1 MHPFVEYVNPHL
13 GELLACI
20 KMDKIFVRGE
30 GCYLYDSSGRRYLD
44 LIASYGA
51 LAFGY
56 NPPEIWNA
64 IDGLRRSVEPS
75 FVQPSYLQAAGEL
88 AKRLIEVAPQGL
100 RYVTFTNSGAEAVE
114 AAIKLARA
122 ATGRRRILATWNS
135 FHGKTLGALSATG
148 KEVYQKAFGAP
159 VEGFDFVPYQ
169 DAAAVEELFERR
181 GEEYAAFILE
191 PIQGEGGIVVPT
203 VGYLSQM
210 RDLCTRYG
218 VLLILDEVQ
227 TGLGRTGRMF
237 ACEEEGVW
245 PDIMLLAKALGGG
258 MVPIGAVLS
267 TEEAYSEDFAMKHS
281 STFAGNALAC
291 RVALASL
298 ELLTRDN
305 CSLIHRVRENGHLL
319 KEGLLSL
326 RDKYP
331 HVIRSVRG
339 RGLMLGI
346 EFGMTRDTFP
356 GSLIGVMA
364 EQEILTPVI
373 SSYLLNT
380 EGLRVAPTLNGSDV
394 IRIEP
399 PLVISKEQCLQALEG
414 LGRAMEVLAKGNTA
428 GLLRHLACDSAR
440 EGNGGSK
447 TQTTIGAISYR
458 RVCAAV
464 SDPVSD
470 PSFAPVPGPA
480 DGRFAF
486 LVHPINIRNY
496 PEFDRSLEVF
506 SEDELKNLAG
516 RWNDLVEPFV
526 LSETRVVSRT
536 GAAAFGQF
544 IAVPRTADDLLYGDQ
559 EEVMSILRK
568 AVRLAKDK
576 GAKIVGLGAYTSVV
590 SRGGRSLLDEG
601 VAVTTGN
608 SYTVVSAVEAV
619 VSALARLDMDP
630 SAVTVSVVGATGS
643 IGRATAILLSEEV
656 SKLVLVG
663 NPKRPEKSRRRL
675 VEVAMAVSRH
685 LLTAVGAG
693 KVPKPGSVAERAKSQ
708 GLIRPAGAPQAGA
721 DVDECRRIASQLE
734 ERGLIV
740 LTTDAER
747 YLPASDVVVTATSS
761 LSEVVTPS
769 NVRWGA
775 VALDLSRPPN
785 VSRRIRDLR
794 PDVLVIDGG
803 VIALPGL
810 PSLGWDFGFER
821 GLAYACMAETI
832 MLALERHYEHTSIG
846 ADLDIKTILYM
857 KDLATKHGFALADLR
872 SFDRPLTRDE
882 WERVAAARR
891 NRTDL
896 KASSC

>member
-1 MHPFVEYVNPHL
+1 MRRIALHPFVEYVNPHL
-13 GELLACI
+13 GRLLSRI
-20 KMDKIFVRGE
+20 NMDKTFVRGE
-30 GCYLYDSSGRRYLD
+30 GCYLYDSEGRRYLD

-64 IDGLRRSVEPS
+64 IEDLRRSAEPS
-75 FVQPSYLQAAGEL
+75 FVQPSYLEAAGKL
-88 AKRLIEVAPQGL
+88 AKRLIEIAPPGL
-100 RYVTFTNSGAEAVE
+100 KYVTFTNSGAEAAE

-122 ATGRRRILATWNS
+122 ATGRRRILAAWNS

-148 KEVYQKAFGAP
+148 KETYQKAFGAP
-159 VEGFDFVPYQ
+159 IEGFDFVPYQ
-169 DAAAVEELFERR
+169 DIAAVEELFEHK
-181 GEEYAAFILE
+181 GKEYAAFILE
-191 PIQGEGGIVVPT
+191 PIQGEGGIVVPAP
-203 VGYLSQM
+203 GYLSRV

-237 ACEEEGVW
+237 ACEEEGVR
-245 PDIMLLAKALGGG
+245 PDVMLLAKALGGG

-267 TEEAYSEDFAMKHS
+267 TEEAYSEDFALKHS

-298 ELLTRDN
+298 ELLTKDN
-305 CSLIHRVRENGHLL
+305 CSLIRQVEENGRLL

-331 HVIRSVRG
+331 NVIRSIRG

-346 EFGMTRDTFP
+346 EFGITRDTFP

-373 SSYLLNT
+373 SSYLLNV

-399 PLVISKEQCLQALEG
+399 PLVISKEQCLQAIEG
-414 LGRAMEVLAKGNTA
+414 LGRGIKVLAEGNTA
-428 GLLRHLACDSAR
+428 KFLEHFTRDGSRD
-440 EGNGGSK
+440 GNDVCPSVSK
-447 TQTTIGAISYR
+447 RIY
-458 RVCAAV
+458 V
-464 SDPVSD
+464 SDPVSKPIAD
-470 PSFAPVPGPA
+470 PT

-486 LVHPINIRNY
+486 LVHPINIKNY

-506 SEDELKNLAG
+506 SEDELKDLAD
-516 RWNDLVEPFV
+516 RWNDLVDPFV
-526 LSETRVVSRT
+526 LSEARIVSRT

-559 EEVMSILRK
+559 GEVMSILKK
-568 AVRLAKDK
+568 AVQLAKER
-576 GAKIVGLGAYTSVV
+576 GAKIVGLGAYTSVA

-601 VAVTTGN
+601 VAITTGN

-619 VSALARLDMDP
+619 TSAMTRLNMDP
-630 SAVTVSVVGATGS
+630 SRVTVSVVGATGS
-643 IGRATAILLSEEV
+643 IGRAISILLSEQV
-656 SKLVLVG
+656 SKLILVG
-663 NPKRPEKSRRRL
+663 NPKRPEKSQRRL
-675 VEVAMAVSRH
+675 VEVVAAISRH
-685 LLTAVGAG
+685 LLDLIASG
-693 KVPKPGSVAERAKSQ
+693 KTPKPGSIVERAKSK
-708 GLIRPAGAPQAGA
+708 GLIGSVRPLQATGN
-721 DVDECRRIASQLE
+721 VDECIRVASQLE
-734 ERGLIV
+734 DHGFIV
-740 LTTDAER
+740 LTTDADR

-761 LSEVVTPS
+761 LAELVTPG

-775 VALDLSRPPN
+775 VVLDLSRPPN

-803 VIALPGL
+803 IVALPGL

-832 MLALERHYEHTSIG
+832 MLALEHHYEHTSIG
-846 ADLDIKTILYM
+846 ADLDIDTILYT
-857 KDLATKHGFALADLR
+857 KDLAEKHGFTLADLR
-872 SFDRPLTRDE
+872 SFDRPLTKEE
-882 WERVAAARR
+882 WEHVVVARQ
-891 NRTDL
+891 NRIGP
-896 KASSC
+896 KAYCCR